1 MCVATCQM
9 LRYAGKMEA
18 GTQGSYDYSD
28 TNYVL
33 LGLIVEKKTGTATPH
48 DRFQKIHASSD
59 SLAEC

>member
-1 MCVATCQM
+1 M

-33 LGLIVEKKTGTATPH
+33 LGLIIEKKTGTTTPH
-48 DRFQKIHASSD
+48 MQSPRDSSHN
-59 SLAEC
+59 SLNSIVSKSP